1 MQATTKRLVYGNIRY
16 IYETFHTAAM
26 RTGRGGEQGDVY
38 GRTQTPGVAAW
49 ARGRQTRRQPLRAL
63 QTAAQHAYACEAAD
77 DDDKRTETI
86 AGPLVSG
93 AHGCCLQVA
102 MAAGSLSNRISSVS
116 HHLLVLQFS
125 ILEMR
130 YYSVEPV
137 VRGSQA
143 TPAIPIQM
151 QQGRMQKKKAILL
164 IYLSSDVMK
173 RECRSLNTSMLILY
187 PTLNCRSCCQ
197 LKIKF

>member
-187 PTLNCRSCCQ
+187 PSLNCRSCCQ

>member
-1 MQATTKRLVYGNIRY
+1 
-16 IYETFHTAAM
+16 M

-173 RECRSLNTSMLILY
+173 RECRSLNTSMLILH

>member
-173 RECRSLNTSMLILY
+173 RECRSLNTSMLILH

>member
-1 MQATTKRLVYGNIRY
+1 VQATTKRLVYGNIRY

-173 RECRSLNTSMLILY
+173 RECRSLNTSMLILH

>member
-143 TPAIPIQM
+143 TPARSDPYPNAT
-151 QQGRMQKKKAILL
+151 GEDAKKKKKK
-164 IYLSSDVMK
+164 K
-173 RECRSLNTSMLILY
+173 REGHPANLSI
-187 PTLNCRSCCQ
+187 
-197 LKIKF
+197 